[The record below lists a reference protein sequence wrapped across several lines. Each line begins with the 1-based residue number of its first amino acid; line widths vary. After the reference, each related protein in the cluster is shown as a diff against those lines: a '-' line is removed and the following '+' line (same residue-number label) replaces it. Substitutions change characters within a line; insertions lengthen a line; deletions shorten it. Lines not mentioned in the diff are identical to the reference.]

1 MKAGI
6 RSIGWWVPEDRL
18 QAQDIADAYGLS
30 ASAVE
35 GIGLQS
41 RAVASPDDH
50 PSTMGARATQ
60 LALEAAGLG
69 LDDLDLLIF
78 AGVTRDWP
86 NPWVAAFGVL
96 HELGAR
102 GCAGFD
108 IANRCAA
115 GIDALWI
122 AKTLVESGTHKTVAV
137 CCADRFDHYLGPQ
150 NRPARTPFDTLYAAG
165 AATAIVSAEA
175 DNTLAG
181 YAHYTNPRLGI
192 HCATGPWSGGTR
204 APLDRRGLEA
214 GHHLWQVRLSVRD
227 LDDISRY
234 EVEADRHNYP
244 SIMEQA
250 GVDGFDLVACSPL
263 DPEPQLKVLQELG
276 IDPAAALF
284 TVPRLGHIG
293 PADLL
298 LIVGIAVASGRA
310 TGHRVAMSMRTSA
323 YANAL
328 ALVGAGTDPGIRVAG
343 QGVDLRLWQPADLAD
358 TLAEARTT

>member
-6 RSIGWWVPEDRL
+6 RSIGWWVPEARL
-18 QAQDIADAYGLS
+18 DAQEIAQAYGLP
-30 ASAVE
+30 AGAVA
-35 GIGLQS
+35 GAGLHS
-41 RAVASPDDH
+41 RAVAGPDDH
-50 PSTMGARATQ
+50 PSTMAARATRH
-60 LALEAAGLG
+60 ALGAAGLA

-96 HELGAR
+96 HELGAP

-122 AKTLVESGTHKTVAV
+122 AKALVESGTHKTVAV

-150 NRPARTPFDTLYAAG
+150 DRPARTPFDTMYSAG

-175 DNTLAG
+175 DNTMAG
-181 YAHYTNPRLGI
+181 YAHYTNPRLAV
-192 HCATGPWSGGTR
+192 HCATGPWSGGSR

-214 GHHLWQVRLSVRD
+214 GHHLWQVRMSVRD

-244 SIMEQA
+244 SIMKQA

-263 DPEPQLKVLQELG
+263 DPGPQLKALQDLG
-276 IDPAAALF
+276 IDPAATLF

-293 PADLL
+293 PADLF
-298 LIVGIAVASGRA
+298 LILGIAVASGRA
-310 TGHRVAMSMRTSA
+310 VGNRVAMSMRTSA

-328 ALVGAGTDPGIRVAG
+328 ALIGAGSDPGIRVAG
-343 QGVDLRLWQPADLAD
+343 QGVDLRLWQAAPSPER
-358 TLAEARTT
+358 LAEEHTP